1 MGYFE
6 FVSTPVGYTKAQRA
20 VSAALYSITIP
31 IALTGNLLLIFIV
44 TRRPKTRTLTGF
56 LFVNMAAADL
66 LVTLVDMPSAMAVP
80 YTSIQWPPGI
90 MGDITCNNSIYFK
103 PYTHVSGSFLR
114 SSLSAPPVSTISK
127 RTTPKFHN
135 LANFDDLYDPS
146 GYFVEGYRS
155 I

>member
-1 MGYFE
+1 MDYFK
-6 FVSTPVGYTKAQRA
+6 FVSSDTPVGYTKAQRA

-31 IALTGNLLLIFIV
+31 VALTGNLLLIFIV

-90 MGDITCNNSIYFK
+90 MGDITCKAVYFGFFVAITASILSLTLMSVDRFLGVVYPLRRF
-103 PYTHVSGSFLR
+103 PRFRNARLLSFIL
-114 SSLSAPPVSTISK
+114 
-127 RTTPKFHN
+127 
-135 LANFDDLYDPS
+135 
-146 GYFVEGYRS
+146 
-155 I
+155 